1 MGPGWNL
8 VTYGGPGGSTS
19 QALVQLGTKYIA
31 VYYWDG
37 TRWWRY
43 FPPHVAPSYLSNLT
57 SLSPGQPVWIL
68 ATASIP

>member
-8 VTYGGPGGSTS
+8 VTYGGGGGSAS
-19 QALVQLGTKYIA
+19 QALAPLGTKYTA

-43 FPPHVAPSYLSNLT
+43 FPPHVAPWFLNNLT
-57 SLSPGQPVWIL
+57 SLSPGQPLWIL

>member
-8 VTYGGPGGSTS
+8 VTYGGSGGSAS
-19 QALVQLGTKYIA
+19 QALSPLGTKITA

-37 TRWWRY
+37 SQWWRY
-43 FPPHVAPSYLSNLT
+43 FPPHVAPWFLNNLKT
-57 SLSPGQPVWIL
+57 VAPGQPLWIL